1 MWVLPKPETMLRV
14 IYTIKLMLGLVVT
27 LILQISLSPLRRMIK
42 KPVMVETLVE
52 SSYTLETLII
62 QGVIQLCIFHIQET
76 KSWSIFF
83 CLLK

>member
-14 IYTIKLMLGLVVT
+14 IYTIKLMLGLVVI

-42 KPVMVETLVE
+42 TPVMVETLVE

-62 QGVIQLCIFHIQET
+62 QGVIQL
-76 KSWSIFF
+76 
-83 CLLK
+83 